1 MAVDKIFIGNVTL
14 EAFLLF
20 LFTFILTLIVGN
32 VAYVLMRRLLDVRL
46 SRRNSKLLAR
56 ATHYTVLLGGIYLG
70 IRHVLGEDLTAF
82 AASLGIFSIALAFSS
97 QQIIQNLIA
106 GILIAIERPI
116 QLEEWVEMGGAPETG
131 ICKVKDI
138 TLTTTVLRNMNGRI
152 IYVPNS
158 VLLSSRIVN
167 YTKSGFVE
175 LPVQLTIPC
184 SSDIE
189 EIKRIVLE
197 VADENAGILPNVP
210 LEEKSMM
217 TQLLE
222 MPRFKRLFEP
232 DFNVQ
237 MFEPKV
243 LITGISGSNI
253 TLSIRIWLREV
264 NKKDEIVSEF
274 LDAVLQ
280 RLKEANV
287 ALNEQKHSGE

>member
-1 MAVDKIFIGNVTL
+1 MAGNNVLIGTVTL
-14 EAFLLF
+14 ESFLLF

-32 VAYVLMRRLLDVRL
+32 VAYVLVRRLLDGRF
-46 SRRNSKLLAR
+46 SQRNSKLIAR
-56 ATHYTVLLGGIYLG
+56 ATHYTVLIGGIYLG

-82 AASLGIFSIALAFSS
+82 AASLGVFSIALAFSS

-116 QLEEWVEMGGAPETG
+116 QLEEWVEMGGAPDTG

-175 LPVQLTIPC
+175 LPVQLTIPYG
-184 SSDIE
+184 SDLE
-189 EIKRIVLE
+189 KIKRTVLE
-197 VADENAGILPNVP
+197 VADGNARILPNVP
-210 LEEKSMM
+210 IEEKSIM

-222 MPRFKRLFEP
+222 MPPFKRLFEP
-232 DFNVQ
+232 DLNVT

-243 LITGISGSNI
+243 LIADISGSTI
-253 TLSIRIWLREV
+253 TLSIRIWIREV
-264 NKKDEIVSEF
+264 NKREIIVSEF
-274 LDAVLQ
+274 LDSLLKK
-280 RLKEANV
+280 LKEEKIEM
-287 ALNEQKHSGE
+287 LS

>member
-1 MAVDKIFIGNVTL
+1 MAGNKVLIGSVTL
-14 EAFLLF
+14 ESFLLF
-20 LFTFILTLIVGN
+20 LFTFILALIVGN
-32 VAYVLMRRLLDVRL
+32 VAYVVVRRLLDGRL

-56 ATHYTVLLGGIYLG
+56 ATHYAVLLGGIYLG
-70 IRHVLGEDLTAF
+70 IHHVLGEDLTAF

-131 ICKVKDI
+131 VCRVKDI

-175 LPVQLTIPC
+175 LPVQLTIPY
-184 SSDIE
+184 SSDRDK
-189 EIKRIVLE
+189 IKRIVLE
-197 VADENAGILPNVP
+197 VADENAWILPNVP

-222 MPRFKRLFEP
+222 MPRFKRFFEQ
-232 DFNVQ
+232 DLNVT

-243 LITGISGSNI
+243 LITNVSGSNI

-274 LDAVLQ
+274 LDVVLK
-280 RLKEANV
+280 RLQEANV
-287 ALNEQKHSGE
+287 ELS